1 MLDPNGGDGEH
12 HDSTKC
18 KKDCCCCRKLVANKK
33 NIGAKW
39 ANYLDKCK
47 TPNPCK
53 LSKPIQKTLFK
64 NKSSIM
70 EKAHLAANS
79 HRGWRSVSWARF
91 QLEQKTNKYRNK
103 QISQGD
109 LFTPPT
115 TRCGNSNNGLTLEQF
130 QEQLSIPLLLASQKN
145 SCRKDAII
153 PLDDRREYN
162 IERSDITKTNLFSSV
177 QQIYIS

>member
-53 LSKPIQKTLFK
+53 LSKPIPF
-64 NKSSIM
+64 
-70 EKAHLAANS
+70 
-79 HRGWRSVSWARF
+79 
-91 QLEQKTNKYRNK
+91 
-103 QISQGD
+103 
-109 LFTPPT
+109 PT
-115 TRCGNSNNGLTLEQF
+115 GRLSSNNPSLAQEYQLYPKRLTASNLWGSI
-130 QEQLSIPLLLASQKN
+130 LSPEYAS
-145 SCRKDAII
+145 S
-153 PLDDRREYN
+153 E
-162 IERSDITKTNLFSSV
+162 T
-177 QQIYIS
+177 